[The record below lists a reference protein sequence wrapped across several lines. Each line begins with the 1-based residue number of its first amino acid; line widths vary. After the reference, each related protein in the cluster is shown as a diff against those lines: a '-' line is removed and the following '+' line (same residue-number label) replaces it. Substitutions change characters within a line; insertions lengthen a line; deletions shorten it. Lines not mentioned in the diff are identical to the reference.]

1 VLDVITLTPNDWRQW
16 RELRLAA
23 LAEAPAV
30 FGSTLAD
37 WTGEGDTEDRWRARL
52 SSVRSTRS
60 SPATAHRQ
68 EWSARRQSM
77 MAAQS
82 N

>member
-1 VLDVITLTPNDWRQW
+1 MLDVITLTPNDWRQW

-52 SSVRSTRS
+52 SSVPFNAIVTCDGEPAGMVS
-60 SPATAHRQ
+60 ATA
-68 EWSARRQSM
+68 S
-77 MAAQS
+77 
-82 N
+82 